1 MDDAPIRARGLTLE
15 QTLGQGERVDF
26 TGELPGYAWA
36 SDGVHLVFT
45 EKEHKVW
52 IDPAS
57 WQESAPPA
65 ETEKKDDGVAG
76 ALVAAGVAKEAVE
89 KLFDVKVVK
98 VATMNRKGKY
108 RRTRFRMG
116 KTADWK
122 KAVVTLHEDN
132 RIDFF

>member
-1 MDDAPIRARGLTLE
+1 MPRHIPQTTSLTLE
-15 QTLGQGERVDF
+15 PHQVILRPLVTEK
-26 TGELPGYAWA
+26 
-36 SDGVHLVFT
+36 GVHKSTRNNAYSFEVNKLAT
-45 EKEHKVW
+45 
-52 IDPAS
+52 
-57 WQESAPPA
+57 
-65 ETEKKDDGVAG
+65 KDDVRSAI
-76 ALVAAGVAKEAVE
+76 E